1 MNGDEICALSL
12 ADVATRIARQELSP
26 VEVTEATLARI
37 DRADER
43 LNAYITVMAD
53 EARETARAAEAEIAR
68 GQYRGPLHGVPISL
82 KDLLD
87 TRGVRMTAGSRI
99 LADNVAQG
107 DADTVQ

>member
-1 MNGDEICALSL
+1 MMTGDEICALSL
-12 ADVATRIARQELSP
+12 ADVGARIAGRELSP

-43 LNAYITVMAD
+43 LNAYITVMVD
-53 EARETARAAEAEIAR
+53 EARHTARAAETEIMR
-68 GQYRGPLHGVPISL
+68 GEYRGPLHGVPISL

-99 LADNVAQG
+99 LADH
-107 DADTVQ
+107 